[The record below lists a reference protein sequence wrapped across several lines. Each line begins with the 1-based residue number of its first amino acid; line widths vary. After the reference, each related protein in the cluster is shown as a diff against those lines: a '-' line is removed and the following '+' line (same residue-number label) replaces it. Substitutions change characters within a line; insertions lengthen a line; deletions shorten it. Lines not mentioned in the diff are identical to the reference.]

1 MTLSVRA
8 AVAPAIKPLA
18 EATRLEIDAGLQ
30 KRRPGMRIMQSR
42 RHFLSTLSAAGAA
55 SVMRTRASLA
65 DEGPP
70 ETTTVRI
77 VRQVGS
83 CIAPQYVAEELLRAD
98 GFADVRFVQGQP
110 TAKWVGLG
118 KADFSLSM
126 APTIL
131 FQYEAGLPVIAL
143 AGVHIGCFELFVHE
157 PIRTISDLR
166 GKTVDTTDP
175 YGSGAHLL
183 MAIMAASVGL
193 DLRTDINWMA
203 SGGLEQ
209 SIELFAQGKSDAY
222 LASAPDGEELRARKL
237 GKVILNTT
245 IDPPWSQYYC
255 CMLAAN
261 AEYVR
266 NYPVATKRVVRAIL
280 KANDICAAEPERV
293 ARRLVDDG
301 YTTNYD
307 QTLQSL
313 VDLPFRAWR
322 DYDPEDAMRFYAL
335 RLHEVGLLNSTPNQ
349 IIADGTDWRFLNEL
363 KRELKA

>member
-1 MTLSVRA
+1 VSHAGRGSRRLDTQKQEDSMQIIHSRRDF
-8 AVAPAIKPLA
+8 LA
-18 EATRLEIDAGLQ
+18 SASLATAAGLLGT
-30 KRRPGMRIMQSR
+30 RR
-42 RHFLSTLSAAGAA
+42 
-55 SVMRTRASLA
+55 SLA
-65 DEGPP
+65 DERPP

-83 CIAPQYVAEELLRAD
+83 CIAPQYIAEELLRAD

-110 TAKWVGLG
+110 TAKWVGVG

-131 FQYEAGLPVIAL
+131 FHQEAGLPVIAL
-143 AGVHIGCFELFVHE
+143 AGVHPGCFELFAHE
-157 PIRTISDLR
+157 PIQTISDLK

-175 YGSGAHLL
+175 FGSGAYLF
-183 MAIMAASVGL
+183 MAIMAAQVGL

-203 SGGLEQ
+203 SGGLAR
-209 SIELFAQGKSDAY
+209 SIELFAEGKSDAY
-222 LASAPDGEELRARKL
+222 LACTPDGEELRARKL
-237 GKVILNTT
+237 GRVILNTT
-245 IDPPWSQYYC
+245 IDSPWSQYYC

-261 AEYVR
+261 ADYVR
-266 NYPVATKRVVRAIL
+266 NYPAATKRVVRAIL
-280 KANDICAAEPERV
+280 KADDICAAEPERV

-322 DYDPEDAMRFYAL
+322 DYDPEDSMRFYAL
-335 RLHEVGLLNSTPNQ
+335 RLHEVGLIQSSPNQ
-349 IIADGTDWRFLNEL
+349 IIADGADWRFLNEL

>member
-1 MTLSVRA
+1 M
-8 AVAPAIKPLA
+8 
-18 EATRLEIDAGLQ
+18 EI
-30 KRRPGMRIMQSR
+30 MHSR
-42 RHFLSTLSAAGAA
+42 RHFLTSLSAAGA
-55 SVMRTRASLA
+55 VGLLA
-65 DEGPP
+65 PRSPLAAEPLP

-98 GFADVRFVQGQP
+98 GFTDVRFVQGQP

-131 FQYEAGLPVIAL
+131 FQHEAGLPVIAL

-157 PIRTISDLR
+157 PIRTISDLKD
-166 GKTVDTTDP
+166 KTVDTTDP
-175 YGSGAHLL
+175 FGSGAYLF
-183 MAIMAASVGL
+183 MAIMAAQVGL
-193 DLRTDINWMA
+193 DLRSDINWMA
-203 SGGLEQ
+203 SGGLTQ

-237 GKVILNTT
+237 GRVILNTT
-245 IDPPWSQYYC
+245 IDSPWSQYYC

-261 AEYVR
+261 ADYVR
-266 NYPVATKRVVRAIL
+266 NYPIATKRVVRAIL
-280 KANDICAAEPERV
+280 KADDICAAEPKRV

-335 RLHEVGLLNSTPNQ
+335 QLHQVGLLTSSPNQ
-349 IIADGTDWRFLNEL
+349 IIAEAADWRFLNEL

>member
-1 MTLSVRA
+1 MQMVQNRRRFLISLTA
-8 AVAPAIKPLA
+8 AGG
-18 EATRLEIDAGLQ
+18 AGLL
-30 KRRPGMRIMQSR
+30 RSR
-42 RHFLSTLSAAGAA
+42 R
-55 SVMRTRASLA
+55 SLA
-65 DEGPP
+65 DEAPP

-77 VRQVGS
+77 VRQTGS

-98 GFADVRFVQGQP
+98 GFADVRFVQGAP

-118 KADFSLSM
+118 KADFSLTM
-126 APTIL
+126 APSIL
-131 FQYEAGLPVIAL
+131 FQQEAGLPVIAL

-157 PIRTISDLR
+157 PIRTISDLK

-175 YGSGAHLL
+175 YGSGAYLL

-203 SGGLEQ
+203 SGGLAQ

-222 LASAPDGEELRARKL
+222 LAGAPDGEELRARKL

-245 IDPPWSQYYC
+245 IDSPWSQYYC

-261 AEYVR
+261 ADYVR

-280 KANDICAAEPERV
+280 KADDICAAEPQRV

-301 YTTNYD
+301 YTTNYE

-335 RLHEVGLLNSTPNQ
+335 RLKEVGMIKSSPNT
-349 IIADGTDWRFLNEL
+349 IIAQGTDWRFLNEL